1 MRRKEFLY
9 ALLLISSIIKDN
21 PELENEKRIILLNN
35 YEDKEDI
42 DIYSLFS
49 ALQAYFSPKTNYD
62 LLSNCKFVMFDT
74 SE

>member
-35 YEDKEDI
+35 YAGKEDI